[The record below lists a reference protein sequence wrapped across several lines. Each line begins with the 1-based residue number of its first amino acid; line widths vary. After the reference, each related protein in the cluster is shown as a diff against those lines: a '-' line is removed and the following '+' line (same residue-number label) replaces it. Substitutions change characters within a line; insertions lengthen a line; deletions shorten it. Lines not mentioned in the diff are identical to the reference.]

1 MTNGSP
7 SSDSSSGSNGKS
19 ERASRSVPAGLSEA
33 TLTGIEAHLRQRE
46 LRREELYQRARRLR
60 RLAQST
66 MSRLHAER
74 TVPPAVAEVRKE
86 LAELAD
92 WLRRE
97 GRGDEGLAL
106 DALQEGVEAV
116 LLAAVVGG
124 TELPGPSD
132 LGVDPEPY
140 LLGLGDVV
148 GEVRRRVLDRLA
160 HDDLVGAEA
169 HLALMDTLTRDLLR
183 FDTTRAIVQLKPKQ
197 DTARSLLERTRGE
210 VVMARLHLRAQGS
223 GTGAGREGR

>member
-7 SSDSSSGSNGKS
+7 SSDSDDPDPRTPLEG
-19 ERASRSVPAGLSEA
+19 VPEGALA
-33 TLTGIEAHLRQRE
+33 GIEAHLRQRE

-60 RLAQST
+60 RLAQGT
-66 MSRLHAER
+66 MSRLHADR
-74 TVPPAVAEVRKE
+74 AVPPAVTEVRRE
-86 LAELAD
+86 LAELGD

-97 GRGDEGLAL
+97 GRGDEGLAT

-116 LLAAVVGG
+116 LLAAIVAR

-148 GEVRRRVLDRLA
+148 GEVRRLVLDRLA
-160 HDDLVGAEA
+160 HDDLAGAEA
-169 HLALMDTLTRDLLR
+169 LLALMDTLTRDLVR

-197 DTARSLLERTRGE
+197 DSARSLLERTRGE
-210 VVMARLHLRAQGS
+210 VVMARLHLRAHGPGS
-223 GTGAGREGR
+223 GGGREGR

>member
-7 SSDSSSGSNGKS
+7 SSDS
-19 ERASRSVPAGLSEA
+19 RPAPPAGVAEPALA
-33 TLTGIEAHLRQRE
+33 GIEAHLRQRE

-60 RLAQST
+60 RLAQTS
-66 MSRLHAER
+66 MSRMHSDH
-74 TVPPAVAEVRKE
+74 TVPPAVAEIRRD

-97 GRGDEGLAL
+97 GRGDEPLAL

-116 LLAAVVGG
+116 LLAAIVADEPIPGP
-124 TELPGPSD
+124 TELA
-132 LGVDPEPY
+132 VDPEPY

-148 GEVRRRVLDRLA
+148 GEVRRLVLDRLG
-160 HDDLVGAEA
+160 HDDPAGAEL
-169 HLALMDTLTRDLLR
+169 HLALMDALTRDLLR

-197 DTARSLLERTRGE
+197 DSARSLLERTRGE
-210 VVMARLHLRAQGS
+210 VVMARLHLRAH
-223 GTGAGREGR
+223 GATATREGR

>member
-1 MTNGSP
+1 MTSDSP
-7 SSDSSSGSNGKS
+7 SSDNPGPPTVVGVP
-19 ERASRSVPAGLSEA
+19 ETALAS
-33 TLTGIEAHLRQRE
+33 IEAHLRQRE
-46 LRREELYQRARRLR
+46 SRREELYQRARRLR
-60 RLAQST
+60 RLAQAT
-66 MSRLHAER
+66 MARLHTER
-74 TVPPAVAEVRKE
+74 AVPPAVAEVRRD

-97 GRGDEGLAL
+97 GRGDEPLAV

-116 LLAAVVGG
+116 LLGAIIAG
-124 TELPGPSD
+124 TALPGPSE

-148 GEVRRRVLDRLA
+148 GEVRRQVLDRLA
-160 HDDLVGAEA
+160 HDDLAGAEA
-169 HLALMDTLTRDLLR
+169 HLALMDALTRDLLR

-210 VVMARLHLRAQGS
+210 VVMARFHLRTRV
-223 GTGAGREGR
+223 TGGGREAR

>member
-1 MTNGSP
+1 MTSGSP
-7 SSDSSSGSNGKS
+7 SSAD
-19 ERASRSVPAGLSEA
+19 RAAPPKTADGVPEA
-33 TLTGIEAHLRQRE
+33 ALAGIEAHLRQRE

-66 MSRLHAER
+66 MSRLHTEHA
-74 TVPPAVAEVRKE
+74 VPPAVTEVRRE

-97 GRGDEGLAL
+97 GRGDEGLAF
-106 DALQEGVEAV
+106 DALQEGVEGV
-116 LLAAVVGG
+116 LLAAILSA
-124 TELPGPSD
+124 TPLPGPSD

-148 GEVRRRVLDRLA
+148 GEVRRLVLDRLA
-160 HDDLVGAEA
+160 HDDLAGAERY
-169 HLALMDTLTRDLLR
+169 LALMDALTRDLLR

-210 VVMARLHLRAQGS
+210 VVMARLHLRASAAG
-223 GTGAGREGR
+223 GAGREDR